1 MDRVSE
7 GKGRCRC
14 SCYLLWGQTNGSTFP
29 FMKMRG
35 PGASFLFMYENVNNC
50 AAQDFQKPPLL
61 TFFCHSVPSSG
72 TTFLKECYMGSL
84 SHDKS
89 PYEIREKADQ
99 SLGTGQPPCHAGN
112 KFLSKLK
119 SEMLPL
125 GLKKIGIER
134 LLQRHVDQ
142 SPQIYIVTKST
153 SFLN

>member
-1 MDRVSE
+1 
-7 GKGRCRC
+7 
-14 SCYLLWGQTNGSTFP
+14 
-29 FMKMRG
+29 
-35 PGASFLFMYENVNNC
+35 
-50 AAQDFQKPPLL
+50 
-61 TFFCHSVPSSG
+61 
-72 TTFLKECYMGSL
+72 MGSL

-99 SLGTGQPPCHAGN
+99 SLGAGQPPCHAGN

-142 SPQIYIVTKST
+142 SP
-153 SFLN
+153 